1 MGTFE
6 GPTDGGDRDRE
17 NEVGREDEVGRAEE
31 VVRSE
36 EEGFYTEVNDEG
48 GELRT
53 VHGSYTET
61 EDNPG
66 TDPLIEGEYT
76 ETELNDEVVESSA
89 EQGDYTERD
98 Q

>member
-6 GPTDGGDRDRE
+6 GPTDGGDRERE
-17 NEVGREDEVGRAEE
+17 NEVGREGDVGRD
-31 VVRSE
+31 E

-48 GELRT
+48 AELRT

-98 Q
+98 E

>member
-1 MGTFE
+1 MTFE

-17 NEVGREDEVGRAEE
+17 RDVEGDVERD
-31 VVRSE
+31 S

-48 GELRT
+48 AEVRT
-53 VHGSYTET
+53 VHGQYTET

-66 TDPLIEGEYT
+66 PDPLIEGEYT
-76 ETELNDEVVESSA
+76 ETELNDEVVDTSA